1 MRTNTSTQNARFCR
15 CLATYHDVP
24 LSELT
29 EHMYILQG
37 ESALNHA
44 FAVASGMNSMVLGE
58 PQILGQMKQAARIA
72 FEANTM
78 GSELRHWF
86 EKSFA
91 VAKDVRTNTAI
102 GEHSVSMAAAAVKL
116 AKRVFE
122 DFHRLHVLLVGAGEM
137 MDVVAAHIVGAQPK
151 SLTVAN
157 RSLERARRA
166 LLAAHPTP
174 NAQAIRLT
182 ELAEQLARFDV
193 VVTCTASTLPII
205 GLGMV
210 ESAIKASPSPSRGH
224 GGSGCTARHQEQP

>member
-1 MRTNTSTQNARFCR
+1 
-15 CLATYHDVP
+15 
-24 LSELT
+24 
-29 EHMYILQG
+29 
-37 ESALNHA
+37 
-44 FAVASGMNSMVLGE
+44 MVLGE

-102 GEHSVSMAAAAVKL
+102 GEHPYPWPLLRSNCL
-116 AKRVFE
+116 KRVFE

-137 MDVVAAHIVGAQPK
+137 SGCRRRTHRRCATEKASPSPIA
-151 SLTVAN
+151 
-157 RSLERARRA
+157 RSSARRW
-166 LLAAHPTP
+166 LPPRTRRF

-182 ELAEQLARFDV
+182 ELAEQLARFDA

-210 ESAIKASPSPSRGH
+210 EIGDQSTPSPWSRGH
-224 GGSGCTARHQEQP
+224 GGSGCTARHRGSREPVGRLTSTPWMICPTSLHTTAHSALPHWPTRKKS